1 MRHAF
6 ARRAFMLFLVFAN
19 ATTNVTND
27 YNAPTTGIHI
37 KTYIMANT
45 YTQIYI
51 HYVFAVQNRIDLIQ
65 PRWRD
70 DLYKYIS
77 GTIANKEHKLLSI
90 GGMPDHVHV
99 LVSMS
104 PKQSP
109 SDLMADI
116 KRSSSLWINENRF
129 VMGKFSWQEGYGA
142 FSYGKSQIHD
152 VAHYIERQEQHHKK
166 QTFMEEYLEFLRL
179 FEIEFDER
187 YVFKPIE

>member
-1 MRHAF
+1 M
-6 ARRAFMLFLVFAN
+6 
-19 ATTNVTND
+19 
-27 YNAPTTGIHI
+27 GIHNI
-37 KTYIMANT
+37 QQTSIMANT

-51 HYVFAVQNRIDLIQ
+51 HYVFAVQNRLGLIQ
-65 PRWRD
+65 NRWRD
-70 DLYKYIS
+70 DLYKYMS
-77 GTIANKEHKLLSI
+77 GTITNKEHKLLAI

-109 SDLMADI
+109 SDLMADV

-129 VMGKFSWQEGYGA
+129 VMGKFTWQEGYGA

-152 VAHYIERQEQHHKK
+152 VANYIERQEQHHRK

-187 YVFKPIE
+187 FIFKQVE